1 MTPRPNIRRIH
12 LDPHAS
18 ALTEDGKTVQ
28 QESDDSVHMLAYV
41 LWFLIVGVIG
51 VIYYVVR
58 S

>member
-12 LDPHAS
+12 LDPHES
-18 ALTEDGKTVQ
+18 ALTDDGKTFQ

-41 LWFLIVGVIG
+41 LWFLIVGALG
-51 VIYYVVR
+51 VIYYVVL